1 MTLKYELLRQPR
13 TWAKWAVAC
22 KVRFVA
28 RISRQIPNIWCK
40 ISARSAFVACSVRC
54 PHRKLSCICF
64 WIIMTLLKYENNCYS
79 PGQDKE
85 QFINITSRAAAGGT
99 NSSVW
104 GAKIKFYQKEIHIN
118 LVDKPCL
125 PDFLFWEGL
134 LPVSSAFTLNRLR
147 VQREQKK
154 RKHYSTASCGGV
166 LTIENAGDWVAALPL
181 TEHQKRWAKYPAFWA
196 IYMRVFWWLYTTKLI
211 WF

>member
-1 MTLKYELLRQPR
+1 
-13 TWAKWAVAC
+13 
-22 KVRFVA
+22 
-28 RISRQIPNIWCK
+28 
-40 ISARSAFVACSVRC
+40 
-54 PHRKLSCICF
+54 
-64 WIIMTLLKYENNCYS
+64 MTLLKYENNCYS

-99 NSSVW
+99 NSSVL

-118 LVDKPCL
+118 NWSFLPLNFSLVDKPCL

-154 RKHYSTASCGGV
+154 RKNYSIASCGGV

-181 TEHQKRWAKYPAFWA
+181 TEHQKRWAKYPAF
-196 IYMRVFWWLYTTKLI
+196 
-211 WF
+211 